1 MIARQDPV
9 FYGQWQP
16 SAPLTKAQTA
26 KFNQDGYLLL
36 EDVFTADEVLYMQA
50 EAKHTLQNA
59 ATLRQETVISEF
71 ASYDVRSIFAIHQ
84 QSQLMGRLASDQR
97 LVEVAS
103 FLLDDDVYLHQSR
116 LNYKP
121 SFVGKE
127 FYWHSDFET
136 WHTEDGMPRM
146 RALSM
151 SVLLTENTSHNG
163 SLMLMPRSHRYF
175 LGCIGETP
183 ENHYKT
189 SLKKQEFGVPDQ
201 HNLERMVSEF
211 GIVSPVAKPGSILIF
226 DCNMMH
232 GSNSNITP
240 MPRSN
245 AFFVYNALSNQLVA
259 PYGNKA
265 PRPDFIANRTPEPI
279 HPKGGYLAHRS
290 ELTFA

>member
-1 MIARQDPV
+1 
-9 FYGQWQP
+9 
-16 SAPLTKAQTA
+16 
-26 KFNQDGYLLL
+26 
-36 EDVFTADEVLYMQA
+36 MQA

-59 ATLRQETVISEF
+59 AALRQETVISEL

-84 QSQLMGRLASDQR
+84 QSKLMGRLASDQR
-97 LVEVAS
+97 LVGVAS
-103 FLLDDDVYLHQSR
+103 FLLNDEVYLHQSR

-151 SVLLTENTSHNG
+151 SVLMTENTSHNG
-163 SLMLMPRSHRYF
+163 SLMLIPRSHRRF
-175 LGCIGETP
+175 LGCVGETP

-189 SLKKQEFGVPDQ
+189 SLKKQTYGVPDEN
-201 HNLERMVSEF
+201 NLERMVSEF

-245 AFFVYNALSNQLVA
+245 TFFVYNALSNQLVA
-259 PYGNKA
+259 PYSNKS
-265 PRPDFIANRTPEPI
+265 PRPDFVANRTPEPI
-279 HPKGGYLAHRS
+279 HPEGGYLAHRS
-290 ELTFA
+290 DLTFA

>member
-1 MIARQDPV
+1 
-9 FYGQWQP
+9 
-16 SAPLTKAQTA
+16 
-26 KFNQDGYLLL
+26 
-36 EDVFTADEVLYMQA
+36 
-50 EAKHTLQNA
+50 
-59 ATLRQETVISEF
+59 
-71 ASYDVRSIFAIHQ
+71 
-84 QSQLMGRLASDQR
+84 
-97 LVEVAS
+97 
-103 FLLDDDVYLHQSR
+103 
-116 LNYKP
+116 
-121 SFVGKE
+121 
-127 FYWHSDFET
+127 
-136 WHTEDGMPRM
+136 M

-163 SLMLMPRSHRYF
+163 SLMLMPGSHRRF

-201 HNLERMVSEF
+201 TNLERMVNEF

-245 AFFVYNALSNQLVA
+245 AFFVYNALSNKLVA
-259 PYGNKA
+259 PYSNKA

-279 HPKGGYLAHRS
+279 HPEGGYLAHRS
-290 ELTFA
+290 DLTFA